1 MHKSISLLQKYPAY
15 ILAPDVQL
23 TKTDEEKENV
33 EEGPFKCIGCG
44 KELVFPYFV
53 TIGIPPSPL
62 LIDTEITKSMDD
74 EKDVGKDIILLIISQ
89 AKRSGIESKY
99 QWIFTEQNILSSKR
113 RECSDCHGEYKF
125 PGFGNVER
133 RIDRVFFAVEEYQ
146 RLHTPINSV
155 KSDYERYI
163 ISLPDRSKVNWEYFL
178 EDDRDDDFSWADE
191 EDSMREHLKI
201 ALDPS
206 YESSRYPKSKEMRAD
221 LIQDKDRTIP
231 NDQELTRWMRKKI
244 NDCSS
249 DKQIQF
255 CKIFRNP
262 KIIGVYNNRYTEYT
276 VIVHYP
282 PSEDNW
288 EWEEYDI

>member
-1 MHKSISLLQKYPAY
+1 MHKSISLLQEYPAY

-23 TKTDEEKENV
+23 TKTDEGKETV
-33 EEGPFKCIGCG
+33 EEGPFKCVSCG
-44 KELVFPYFV
+44 KELVFPYFD

-62 LIDTEITKSMDD
+62 LIDTEIIKSLDD
-74 EKDVGKDIILLIISQ
+74 EKDVGKDIISQVIYQ
-89 AKRSGIESKY
+89 AKHSGIESKY

-125 PGFGNVER
+125 PGFGNVGR

-178 EDDRDDDFSWADE
+178 EDDRYDDFSWADE

-206 YESSRYPKSKEMRAD
+206 YESSRYPKSKEIRAD

-262 KIIGVYNNRYTEYT
+262 KIIGVYSTRYTEYT

>member
-113 RECSDCHGEYKF
+113 RECSDCHGE
-125 PGFGNVER
+125 
-133 RIDRVFFAVEEYQ
+133 
-146 RLHTPINSV
+146 
-155 KSDYERYI
+155 
-163 ISLPDRSKVNWEYFL
+163 
-178 EDDRDDDFSWADE
+178 
-191 EDSMREHLKI
+191 
-201 ALDPS
+201 
-206 YESSRYPKSKEMRAD
+206 
-221 LIQDKDRTIP
+221 
-231 NDQELTRWMRKKI
+231 
-244 NDCSS
+244 
-249 DKQIQF
+249 
-255 CKIFRNP
+255 
-262 KIIGVYNNRYTEYT
+262 
-276 VIVHYP
+276 
-282 PSEDNW
+282 
-288 EWEEYDI
+288 